1 MTKKIKKTKKNNK
14 RGTKKIT
21 KRNNKKLYGGV
32 FSSTK
37 PIPST
42 SNNTTTLLRS
52 RTPSIADEGEI
63 TNGEIIAFTLFSFIP
78 ETGKS
83 SFISIIDNNLDFVNN
98 IHEEIKNNT
107 LNFSTNEPYRKFIN
121 DLGQW
126 ILFDYNPQFS
136 TCMFQI
142 LYNTINDNNFLNDK
156 VDTDTQY
163 NVLLKNVKQMI
174 VKKEEENT
182 KLESQD
188 VIYIQNDR
196 IISLLRIFLRMLNIP
211 ENKKEIMESISSQ
224 KANIVSY
231 KPSIL
236 CILKHLIDSK
246 ALQKDN
252 VRILLGNLIKDMT
265 IKYNLSNWTSIVKS
279 GSDLIGNCKT
289 IIATNAVST
298 AVSSSFSKY
307 LGR

>member
-1 MTKKIKKTKKNNK
+1 MTKKTNKKYSNKKNLKK
-14 RGTKKIT
+14 RTQ
-21 KRNNKKLYGGV
+21 RNNKKLYGGI
-32 FSSTK
+32 FSTTK
-37 PIPST
+37 SNT
-42 SNNTTTLLRS
+42 SSSNTSSRPRS
-52 RTPSIADEGEI
+52 PSITDEGEI

-107 LNFSTNEPYRKFIN
+107 LNFSTNESYRKFIN

-142 LYNTINDNNFLNDK
+142 LYDTISDNNFLNDK
-156 VDTDTQY
+156 VDIDTQY
-163 NVLLKNVKQMI
+163 NILLKNVKQMI
-174 VKKEEENT
+174 VRKEEEND
-182 KLESQD
+182 KLDYQD
-188 VIYIQNDR
+188 VIFIQNDR

-211 ENKKEIMESISSQ
+211 ENKKGIMEGISSQ
-224 KANIVSY
+224 KTTINSY
-231 KPSIL
+231 KRSIL
-236 CILKHLIDSK
+236 CILKHLIETK

-252 VRILLGNLIKDMT
+252 VRILIGNLIKDMT
-265 IKYNLSNWTSIVKS
+265 IKNNLSNWTTIVKN
-279 GSDLIGNCKT
+279 GSELIGNCGST
-289 IIATNAVST
+289 IATNAVSNV
-298 AVSSSFSKY
+298 VSSSFSKY

>member
-1 MTKKIKKTKKNNK
+1 MTKKTNKKYSNKKDLKK
-14 RGTKKIT
+14 RTQ
-21 KRNNKKLYGGV
+21 RNNKKLYGGI
-32 FSSTK
+32 FSTTK
-37 PIPST
+37 SNT
-42 SNNTTTLLRS
+42 SSSNTSSRPRS
-52 RTPSIADEGEI
+52 PSITDEGEI

-83 SFISIIDNNLDFVNN
+83 SFISIIDNNIDFVNN

-107 LNFSTNEPYRKFIN
+107 LNFSTNESYRKFIN

-142 LYNTINDNNFLNDK
+142 LYDTISDNNFLNDK
-156 VDTDTQY
+156 VDIDTQY

-174 VKKEEENT
+174 VRKEEEND
-182 KLESQD
+182 KLYYQD
-188 VIYIQNDR
+188 VIFIQNDR

-211 ENKKEIMESISSQ
+211 ENKKGIMDGISSQ
-224 KANIVSY
+224 KTTINSY
-231 KPSIL
+231 KRSIL
-236 CILKHLIDSK
+236 CILKHLIETK

-252 VRILLGNLIKDMT
+252 VRILIGNLIKDMT
-265 IKYNLSNWTSIVKS
+265 IKNNISNWTTIVKN
-279 GSDLIGNCKT
+279 GSELIGNCGST
-289 IIATNAVST
+289 IATNAVSNV
-298 AVSSSFSKY
+298 VSNSFSKY

>member
-1 MTKKIKKTKKNNK
+1 MTKKTNKKYSNKKNLKK
-14 RGTKKIT
+14 RTQ
-21 KRNNKKLYGGV
+21 RNNKKLYGGI
-32 FSSTK
+32 FSTTK
-37 PIPST
+37 SNT
-42 SNNTTTLLRS
+42 SSSNTSSRPRS
-52 RTPSIADEGEI
+52 PSITDEGEI

-83 SFISIIDNNLDFVNN
+83 SFINIIDNNLDFVNN

-107 LNFSTNEPYRKFIN
+107 LNFSTNESYRKFIN

-142 LYNTINDNNFLNDK
+142 LYDTISDNNFLNDK
-156 VDTDTQY
+156 VDIDTQY

-174 VKKEEENT
+174 VRKEEEND
-182 KLESQD
+182 KLDYQD
-188 VIYIQNDR
+188 VIFIQNDR

-211 ENKKEIMESISSQ
+211 ENKKAIMEGISSQ
-224 KANIVSY
+224 KTTINSY
-231 KPSIL
+231 KRSIL
-236 CILKHLIDSK
+236 CILKHLIETK

-252 VRILLGNLIKDMT
+252 VRILIGNLIKDMT
-265 IKYNLSNWTSIVKS
+265 IKNNLSNWTTIVKN
-279 GSDLIGNCKT
+279 GSELIGNCGST
-289 IIATNAVST
+289 IATNAVSNV
-298 AVSSSFSKY
+298 VSSSFSKY

>member
-1 MTKKIKKTKKNNK
+1 MTKKTNKKYSNKKNLKK
-14 RGTKKIT
+14 RTQ
-21 KRNNKKLYGGV
+21 RNNKKLYGGI
-32 FSSTK
+32 FSTTK
-37 PIPST
+37 SDT
-42 SNNTTTLLRS
+42 SSSNTSSRPRS
-52 RTPSIADEGEI
+52 PSITDEGEI

-107 LNFSTNEPYRKFIN
+107 LNFSTNESYRKFIN

-142 LYNTINDNNFLNDK
+142 LYDTISDNNFLNDK
-156 VDTDTQY
+156 VDIDTQY
-163 NVLLKNVKQMI
+163 NILLKNVKQMI
-174 VKKEEENT
+174 VRKEEEND
-182 KLESQD
+182 KLDYQD
-188 VIYIQNDR
+188 VIFIQNDR

-211 ENKKEIMESISSQ
+211 ENKKGIMEGISSQ
-224 KANIVSY
+224 NTTINSY
-231 KPSIL
+231 KRSIL
-236 CILKHLIDSK
+236 CILKHLIETK

-252 VRILLGNLIKDMT
+252 VRILIGNLIKDMT
-265 IKYNLSNWTSIVKS
+265 IKNNLSNWTTIVKN
-279 GSDLIGNCKT
+279 GSELIGNCGST
-289 IIATNAVST
+289 IATNAVSNV
-298 AVSSSFSKY
+298 VSSSFSKY